1 MASGIIFNIQKYSIH
16 DGPGIRTTV
25 FLKGCPLRC
34 QWCHNPEGQSTEP
47 ELALWPSRCLEEC
60 RECVLVCDRLA
71 LSKKDSLISLDKNKC
86 DLCGKCTEVCP
97 SRAVEIAG
105 RRWSVEEVM
114 KEVEK
119 DLVFHDESGGG
130 VTFSGGEP
138 LMQPEFLEALLGESK
153 KKGIHTVVDTC
164 GYAKPEVLDR
174 ISEMVDLYL
183 YDLKVMDDRKHRR
196 FTGGSNKLVLENLI
210 KLDKERKEVI
220 VRIPLIPGVND
231 DEKDVEE
238 ILGFLRS
245 LENIH
250 RLSLLPYHDLGKE
263 KYKRFTLP
271 YKIGTIQP
279 PSRELIEKIR
289 KRLESSGC
297 QVTIGG

>member
-1 MASGIIFNIQKYSIH
+1 MLTGIIFNIQKYSIH
-16 DGPGIRTTV
+16 DGPGIRTTI

-34 QWCHNPEGQSTEP
+34 QWCHNPEGQSPQP
-47 ELALWPSRCLEEC
+47 EVALWPSRCLEEC
-60 RECVLVCDRLA
+60 QECVFVCDRLA
-71 LSKKDSLISLDKNKC
+71 LSKRDSFISLDKDKC
-86 DLCGKCTEVCP
+86 DLCGKCAEVCP

-105 RRWSVEEVM
+105 RQWSVEEVM

-119 DLVFHDESGGG
+119 DLMFHDESGGG

-138 LMQPEFLEALLGESK
+138 LMQPEFLKALLEESK
-153 KKGIHTVVDTC
+153 KREIHTVIDTC
-164 GYAKPEVLDR
+164 GFAEPHVLEEICDK
-174 ISEMVDLYL
+174 VDLFL
-183 YDLKVMDDRKHRR
+183 YDLKVMDDQKHRR
-196 FTGGSNKLVLENLI
+196 FTGGSNKIVLENLI
-210 KLDKERKEVI
+210 KLDEKGKEVI
-220 VRIPLIPGVND
+220 VRIPLIPGVNED
-231 DEKDVEE
+231 KKDVED
-238 ILGFLRS
+238 ILDFLRS
-245 LENIH
+245 LKNIH

-279 PSRELIEKIR
+279 PSRELIEKIK

>member
-1 MASGIIFNIQKYSIH
+1 
-16 DGPGIRTTV
+16 
-25 FLKGCPLRC
+25 
-34 QWCHNPEGQSTEP
+34 
-47 ELALWPSRCLEEC
+47 
-60 RECVLVCDRLA
+60 
-71 LSKKDSLISLDKNKC
+71 
-86 DLCGKCTEVCP
+86 
-97 SRAVEIAG
+97 
-105 RRWSVEEVM
+105 M